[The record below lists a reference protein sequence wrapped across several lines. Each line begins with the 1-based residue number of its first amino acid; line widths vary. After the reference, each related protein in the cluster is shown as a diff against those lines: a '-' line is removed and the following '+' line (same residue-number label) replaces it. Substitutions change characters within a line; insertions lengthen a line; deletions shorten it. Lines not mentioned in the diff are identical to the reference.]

1 MGPVSAEI
9 EIDLPRERVYE
20 EIADLALRQRFTD
33 HFQHGFHLTR
43 IDSSGVG
50 AGARFCSGS
59 RLRSTWMDS
68 VIEEL
73 DPPHR
78 IVERGRGGRANRIP
92 QTTAWELTDGPG
104 GLTRVRVS
112 HWTEPKHPLDRL
124 VEPLSGLAGAE
135 RRGWRVAL
143 RRLRDE
149 LESAA
154 APAERVS
161 VAGSNRHLTG
171 IP

>member
-9 EIDLPRERVYE
+9 EVDLPRERVYE
-20 EIADLALRQRFTD
+20 EIADLALRPRFTD
-33 HFQHGFHLTR
+33 HFQSGFHLTR
-43 IDSSGVG
+43 IESDGVG
-50 AGARFCSGS
+50 AGARFRSGS
-59 RLRSTWMDS
+59 RLRSTWMDT

-78 IVERGRGGRANRIP
+78 ILERGRGGRANRIP

-104 GLTRVRVS
+104 GLTRIRVS
-112 HWTEPKHPLDRL
+112 HWTEPTSSLDRL
-124 VEPLSGLAGAE
+124 VESLSGQAGAE
-135 RRGWRVAL
+135 ARGWRHAL

-149 LESAA
+149 LESDAA
-154 APAERVS
+154 AAEGLS
-161 VAGSNRHLTG
+161 VAGANRHLTG